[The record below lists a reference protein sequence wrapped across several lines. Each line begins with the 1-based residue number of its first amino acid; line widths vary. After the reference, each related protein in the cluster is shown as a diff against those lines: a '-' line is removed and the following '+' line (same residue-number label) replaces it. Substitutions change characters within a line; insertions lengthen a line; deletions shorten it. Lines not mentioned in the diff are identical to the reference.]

1 MAKHRLYKAV
11 AAVADLPHSL
21 EKIRLTNEYPRTPAW
36 TVMEAQQLRDLRM
49 LDGSI
54 AKQKVKT

>member
-1 MAKHRLYKAV
+1 MSKAV

-36 TVMEAQQLRDLRM
+36 TVMEAQQLRDLRRM
-49 LDGSI
+49 IDGSI